1 MNFGGQNHYSLHGGG
16 TGILSRPS
24 APDSINEENSIQHR
38 SGRPSQ
44 YDIANLNRISDV
56 SGLIDGYEAQ
66 QLQSDPD

>member
-1 MNFGGQNHYSLHGGG
+1 MNFGGQQHYSLHGG
-16 TGILSRPS
+16 TGVMSRPS

-38 SGRPSQ
+38 SRPESQ

-66 QLQSDPD
+66 QLQSDTD

>member
-1 MNFGGQNHYSLHGGG
+1 MNFGGQNHYSLHGA
-16 TGILSRPS
+16 TGIMRDS